1 MKKYII
7 VFSLSLLTLTAAAQ
21 KKKKKQIP
29 PPKVEA
35 IAEPPKVE
43 VTPEVL
49 PAHEGEQGTAPVG
62 LIAPMPV
69 GSVSRIMA
77 STTGGKE
84 IRFKDLEELA
94 GSDLS
99 KLKEL
104 SFSTVVSGKTM
115 ASSLLQKILN
125 EGIQLEVLTI
135 ENFALDVFPEIKTPN
150 HRLKKLTLSQNKLKT
165 LPASIS
171 NLTALEGF
179 DCNNPLTALP
189 ASFAQ
194 LKNLQQLGLNSHLF
208 TAFPK
213 EIFSLSKLSV
223 LYLSGNYKSE
233 TKLMELPDL
242 FQQLPEL
249 KELGIQNAGLSS
261 LPNSIATLKKLE
273 HASFSYNQFTSF
285 PELLATNP
293 KLVYVP
299 FTNNPLQWEPFLA
312 SVKKIK
318 WSGLFFLNETGL
330 TKKQYEEVQDI
341 LTKTDVYYDGMN
353 DSTATIDVP
362 ELAKNKLAI
371 SSISL
376 LGNPSK
382 VKWTQGRDNLN
393 LVLPSG
399 QGDEIPIYVYKIEA
413 K

>member
-1 MKKYII
+1 MPSLNAHICFNKKQINMKKYIL
-7 VFSLSLLTLTAAAQ
+7 VFSLSLFALTVSAQ

-43 VTPEVL
+43 VIPEVL
-49 PAHEGEQGTAPVG
+49 PVHEGEHATEPA
-62 LIAPMPV
+62 IFAAPMPTT
-69 GSVSRIMA
+69 STPAIHA
-77 STTGGKE
+77 TTTGGKE
-84 IRFKDLEELA
+84 IHFQDIDEFKNA
-94 GSDLS
+94 DLS

-104 SFSTVVSGKTM
+104 SFSTMISGKTIE
-115 ASSLLQKILN
+115 SSLLQKILN
-125 EGIQLEVLTI
+125 EGIQLEVLAI
-135 ENFALDVFPEIKTPN
+135 ENFALDAFPEIKTPN
-150 HRLKKLTLSQNKLKT
+150 HRLKKLTLSQNKLKI

-171 NLTALEGF
+171 NLTVLEGF

-213 EIFSLSKLSV
+213 EIFSLSKLSI

-233 TKLMELPDL
+233 TKLGELPDL

-261 LPNSIATLKKLE
+261 LPKSIATLKKLE
-273 HASFSYNQFTSF
+273 KANFSYNQFKSF
-285 PELLATNP
+285 PEVLATNP

-299 FTNNPLQWEPFLA
+299 FTNNPMQWEPFLA

-318 WSGLFFLNETGL
+318 WSGLFFLYETGF
-330 TKKQYEEVQDI
+330 TKKQYEQVQDI

-353 DSTATIDVP
+353 D
-362 ELAKNKLAI
+362 
-371 SSISL
+371 
-376 LGNPSK
+376 
-382 VKWTQGRDNLN
+382 
-393 LVLPSG
+393 
-399 QGDEIPIYVYKIEA
+399 
-413 K
+413 